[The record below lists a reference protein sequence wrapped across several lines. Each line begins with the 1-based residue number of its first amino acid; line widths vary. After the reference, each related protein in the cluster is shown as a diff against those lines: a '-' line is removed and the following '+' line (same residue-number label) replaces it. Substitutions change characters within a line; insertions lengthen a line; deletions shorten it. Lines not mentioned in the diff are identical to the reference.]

1 MMRLLLLVSAAAI
14 CACVHAQT
22 ATERLRAELEHIHD
36 LDQNDRHN
44 VSGFIGAQKDSVV
57 AHMTLYDSL
66 NLVRVTAIIDS
77 AGWLGADVLG
87 QKANQALFLVIQHG
101 DAKPEIQAQYLPL
114 MREAVDE
121 GRANSWELA
130 LLEDRV
136 RVNHHQP
143 QIYGSQIGWKDGKPY
158 MQPIEDEEHV
168 NERRAAVRLEPLEK
182 YAERFDLHWSPPVK
196 QERVLLLGPVQ
207 H

>member
-1 MMRLLLLVSAAAI
+1 MTRLLLIASATSI
-14 CACVHAQT
+14 CTCLNAQS
-22 ATERLRAELEHIHD
+22 ATDRLRGELEHIHD

-44 VSGFIGAQKDSVV
+44 VGFFIGAQKDSVV
-57 AHMTLYDSL
+57 AQMTLHDSL

-77 AGWLGADVLG
+77 AGWLGADVIG
-87 QKANQALFLVIQHG
+87 QKANQALFLVIQHA
-101 DAKPEIQAQYLPL
+101 DAKPEVQAQYLPL
-114 MREAVDE
+114 MRHAVQE
-121 GRANSWELA
+121 GKANSWELA

-136 RVNHHQP
+136 RVNHNQP
-143 QIYGSQIGWKDGKPY
+143 QIYGSQIGWKDGKGFIR
-158 MQPIEDEEHV
+158 PIEDEEHV

-196 QERVLLLGPVQ
+196 QERVLLLGPIK